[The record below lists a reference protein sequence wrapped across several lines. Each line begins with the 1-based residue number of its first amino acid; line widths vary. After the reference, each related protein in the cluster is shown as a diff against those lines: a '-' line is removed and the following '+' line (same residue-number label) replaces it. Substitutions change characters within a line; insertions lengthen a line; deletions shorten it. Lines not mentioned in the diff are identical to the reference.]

1 MSAFRTNAGPT
12 IETKRCLCASLA
24 YGDFPGVARLYSDH
38 RVRRFLGGVADETFS
53 RDRFE
58 TLCSTSHAPIW
69 AVRARAD
76 GEFIG
81 MIFLDRHHDG
91 EDMEVSFQFL
101 PECWGRGFAT
111 ETVGA
116 IIAYARDNLNLT
128 RLVAETQVANTR
140 SRALLERLG
149 MKAIRELPRFGE
161 QQLLY
166 ELPIGPFA

>member
-1 MSAFRTNAGPT
+1 
-12 IETKRCLCASLA
+12 
-24 YGDFPGVARLYSDH
+24 
-38 RVRRFLGGVADETFS
+38 VRRFLGGVADETFS

-58 TLCSTSHAPIW
+58 ALCSTSHAPIW

-81 MIFLDRHHDG
+81 MIFLDWHHDG

-116 IIAYARDNLNLT
+116 VIAYARDNLNLT

-166 ELPIGPFA
+166 ELPIGPLA